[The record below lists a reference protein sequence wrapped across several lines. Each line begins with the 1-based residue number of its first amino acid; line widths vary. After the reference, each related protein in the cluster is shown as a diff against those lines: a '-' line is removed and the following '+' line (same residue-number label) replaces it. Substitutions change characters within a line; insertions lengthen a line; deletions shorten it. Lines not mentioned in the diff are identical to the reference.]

1 MGGHLPE
8 LSEYVEDIKLPEV
21 GFKLRPNPLNAKL
34 LFLFFG
40 GGEACPRLLSSDPRR
55 APVLPS
61 GVDETDRVE

>member
-34 LFLFFG
+34 LFLFFWG
-40 GGEACPRLLSSDPRR
+40 G
-55 APVLPS
+55 
-61 GVDETDRVE
+61 